1 MIIRYIFL
9 IFEDFVRIFRV
20 LNKTLRWRSIGIFSL
35 MVVQGLLELAFIVSL
50 TYMGVALADPVG
62 LQNEYIFK
70 LVFVIFPRLKVL
82 ASDPRYLL
90 ILAGLIV
97 VIASAVKSVV
107 SYYAYKKMYLLSE
120 DVSIRI
126 GYEIMERFVFK
137 DYAWHL
143 SSDSADTFQR
153 MMWRTNLSMM
163 LVCIL
168 SMYSSVLTMVILFGS
183 LVNKEPVLS
192 SFVLITT
199 VLFGVALYRKIRK
212 EVDRFAQIAASAAQK
227 ETGAILCATK
237 GIREVLIYGQQDIF
251 LKSIEKAAEMG
262 KIPRINNI
270 LAPSVPTWVLEG
282 MGFGVMVAAIVYL
295 VLGIDSSI
303 QRITSALSL
312 LLLTAWRVLP
322 YCNRIVGYQISI
334 RAIRPMALSVLEVLE
349 GLRRTPLIMPRSL
362 CQNVAFNSQFEL
374 VGVKFCYPGANDY
387 SLDGINLSI
396 KKGSKVGIV
405 GVSGAGKST
414 LVGVLS
420 GLLPPSEG
428 HIALDGKAIGDA
440 ERAAFARRIG
450 FVPQN
455 PFLFSGTLAEN
466 VAFSQWGRSWDK
478 DRVRIACRRAAIDF
492 IDNHPLGI
500 EMPIGENGAGLSGGQ
515 AQRVSI
521 ARALY
526 ADPAIVIFDEAT
538 SSLDQGNEDIILNTI
553 KHLPG
558 DVTSIMIAHRLTT
571 LECCDL
577 IVWIDKGRVIETG
590 CPGRILDKYKKS
602 CSQY

>member
-1 MIIRYIFL
+1 MILNFLFL
-9 IFEDFVRIFRV
+9 IFGDFFRIFKI
-20 LNKTLRWRSIGIFSL
+20 LNKTLRWRSLWIFTL
-35 MVVQGLLELAFIVSL
+35 MVFQGLLELAFIVSL
-50 TYMGVALADPVG
+50 TYMGIALADPIG
-62 LQNEYIFK
+62 LQNKYIFK
-70 LVFVIFPRLKVL
+70 FIFLVFPGLKVW
-82 ASDPRYLL
+82 ASDPRCLL

-97 VIASAVKSVV
+97 VIASAIKSFV
-107 SYYAYKKMYLLSE
+107 SYFAYKKMYMLSE

-126 GYEIMERFVFK
+126 GYEIMERFLFK

-143 SSDSADTFQR
+143 SSDSAETFQR

-168 SMYSSVLTMVILFGS
+168 SMYSSVLTMTILFSS
-183 LVNKEPVLS
+183 LVSKEPVLS
-192 SFVLITT
+192 SIVLITT
-199 VLFGVALYRKIRK
+199 VCFGVALYRKIRQS
-212 EVDRFAQIAASAAQK
+212 VDRFAEKAADAVQK
-227 ETGAILCATK
+227 ETSAVLCATK

-251 LKSIEKAAEMG
+251 LKAIDNAAEMG

-295 VLGIDSSI
+295 VLGLDSSI
-303 QRITSALSL
+303 QRITAALSL

-349 GLRRTPLIMPRSL
+349 GLRHTPLILPCSSG
-362 CQNVAFNSQFEL
+362 QHIEFNSKFDL
-374 VGVKFCYPGANDY
+374 VGVRFRYPGAKHF

-396 KKGSKVGIV
+396 KKGSKIGIV

-428 HIALDGKAIGDA
+428 HIALDGKKIDDA
-440 ERAAFARRIG
+440 ERAAFARKIG

-455 PFLFSGTLAEN
+455 PFLFAGTLAEN
-466 VAFSQWGRSWDK
+466 IAFSQWGRSWDEDK
-478 DRVRIACRRAAIDF
+478 VRIACRRAAIDF
-492 IDNHPLGI
+492 IDNHPLGV

-553 KHLPG
+553 KQLPG
-558 DVTSIMIAHRLTT
+558 EVTSIMIAHRLTT
-571 LECCDL
+571 LELCDL
-577 IVWIDKGRVIETG
+577 IVWIDKGRVVDAG
-590 CPGRILDKYKKS
+590 CPETILGKYRNAY
-602 CSQY
+602 CQ